1 MGDSRIKDIYGWE
14 LSDNNEKVVVKDFS
28 GSTTEDMMIYIKPP
42 LKRNPD
48 CFIIHVG
55 ANDLRSNQEP
65 ETIARD
71 IVEIACYSKID
82 TSKVL
87 ISSIVSRRDNL
98 NGKGRQVNTFLKK
111 FCMEN
116 DFVYVNHDNTKP

>member
-1 MGDSRIKDIYGWE
+1 MKY
-14 LSDNNEKVVVKDFS
+14 FS
-28 GSTTEDMMIYIKPP
+28 GSTIEDMMTYIKPP
-42 LKRNPD
+42 LTRNPD

-55 ANDLRSNQEP
+55 ANDSRSNQEP

-71 IVEIACYSKID
+71 FVEIACYSKTD

-87 ISSIVSRRDNL
+87 ISSVISRRDNL
-98 NGKGRQVNTFLKK
+98 NGKGRQVNTFLQK